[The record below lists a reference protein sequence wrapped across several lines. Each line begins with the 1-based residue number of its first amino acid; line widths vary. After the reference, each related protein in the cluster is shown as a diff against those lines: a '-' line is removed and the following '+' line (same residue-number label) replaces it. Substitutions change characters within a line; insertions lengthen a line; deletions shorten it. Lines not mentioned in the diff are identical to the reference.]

1 MRVLDSDRRVRAL
14 LNDEVVLDSRH
25 PALVFETGF
34 PVGFYGFPASDF
46 AEGVLRESIEPRQ
59 GSGFDFHAPKGAVS
73 TWYDI
78 VVGDRVARHAA
89 WTLADAPELVIA
101 SWDPG
106 LIDRWMEEDEIV
118 RAHPRDPFH
127 RVDALASSRQV
138 TISIGED
145 VVADSRN
152 PVLVFETNLP
162 TRYYLPIADVDLD
175 KLSPAAGE
183 SVCAY
188 KGTADRYWDSAVD
201 PDLRGV
207 AWSYT
212 SPDPSVAAIA
222 GRIAFYDELVDVA
235 IDGVAQ
241 PRPVSPFS
249 AKEQRPV

>member
-1 MRVLDSDRRVRAL
+1 MKMLDSDRRVRAL
-14 LNDEVVLDSRH
+14 VNDVVVVDSTH
-25 PALVFETGF
+25 PVLVFETGF
-34 PVGFYGFPASDF
+34 PVGFYGFPSADF
-46 AEGVLRESIEPRQ
+46 AAGVLHESAEPRQ
-59 GSGFDFHAPKGAVS
+59 ASGFDFHAPKSRVS

-106 LIDRWMEEDEIV
+106 LVDRWLEEDEVV

-127 RVDALASSRQV
+127 RVDALASSRRV
-138 TISIGED
+138 TIAIGED

-162 TRYYLPIADVDLD
+162 TRYYLPVADVDFD
-175 KLSPAAGE
+175 KLSPAVGE

-188 KGTADRYWDSAVD
+188 KGTADRYWDSAVV

-207 AWSYT
+207 AWSY
-212 SPDPSVAAIA
+212 SAPDPSVAAIA
-222 GRIAFYDELVDVA
+222 GRIAFYDELVDVT

-241 PRPVSPFS
+241 SRPVSPFS
-249 AKEQRPV
+249 RKEQRPV